1 MHLTL
6 SLPGF
11 EALVWEPLMLWQR
24 NSLKA
29 KYGGVTVGADGP
41 GRAGA
46 FSGGPSPL
54 LGTRLL
60 PSTAGREG
68 PASSQRREP
77 GQLSPQPRHGGRY
90 VSEDFCPWEKGDFP
104 RTEEDGVSAQSP
116 DGDMGGAGTMQRGGF
131 GPGHC
136 LLRLL
141 GPITKLSRPQFPR
154 LEASLQCVSTCVL
167 STGPCGGSVATGD
180 A

>member
-1 MHLTL
+1 
-6 SLPGF
+6 
-11 EALVWEPLMLWQR
+11 MLWQR

-116 DGDMGGAGTMQRGGF
+116 DGDMGGAGTMQRSERWLWTGTL
-131 GPGHC
+131 PAPSPWANHRALPASVSPSRSQPPVC
-136 LLRLL
+136 VYLCPEPWSLRGLRAQW
-141 GPITKLSRPQFPR
+141 GR
-154 LEASLQCVSTCVL
+154 LAGRRRS
-167 STGPCGGSVATGD
+167 
-180 A
+180 